1 MEKYSYLNS
10 RLKVSLSFLEASVLP
25 TVMFVSILILSI
37 ILSILLLKDIN
48 LSFQSHLHNK
58 KQSRLNIMSAFNIY
72 ATDSIYGNSIIDSSE
87 IELVKDLK
95 SKMII
100 KKSYWGI
107 YEVIKIV
114 DLAEGYSEIFLS
126 GNKFESVYKPVIWVS
141 NNKKYLDLAGDTKIN
156 GDIYSGLNIFYSRVN
171 SDYYRGEQIEK
182 ERIKKSNEVMPS
194 ILNDIKEKVNKT
206 FENINNISFI
216 ETIKNYE
223 NSFNNNTVVIRSN
236 PILNGVYVGNLIIVG
251 KEIQI
256 ERSAKLEGV
265 IIVANKVIIK
275 QGCSVECQIF
285 ATDSVIVEKHVK
297 MKYPSGIYLR
307 SEHSKNPGIII
318 KDSANI
324 KGYIVADIMGQPS
337 SIKAVYSQSDKSKV
351 YGLLYV
357 NGIAQLQGKM
367 RGAAY
372 LKESYYFSKQGY
384 YTNILYNVHLE
395 RDTLISYPI
404 LINANYNREV
414 IKWLN

>member
-1 MEKYSYLNS
+1 
-10 RLKVSLSFLEASVLP
+10 
-25 TVMFVSILILSI
+25 
-37 ILSILLLKDIN
+37 
-48 LSFQSHLHNK
+48 
-58 KQSRLNIMSAFNIY
+58 MSAFNIY

-87 IELVKDLK
+87 IELVKDVK
-95 SKMII
+95 SKMMI

-114 DLAEGYSEIFLS
+114 DLAEGYSEIFLI
-126 GNKFESVYKPVIWVS
+126 GNKFESIYKPTIWVS
-141 NNKKYLDLAGDTKIN
+141 NNQKYLDLAGDTKIK
-156 GDIYSGLNIFYSRVN
+156 GEIYSGLNIFYSRVN
-171 SDYYRGEQIEK
+171 SDYYKGEQIEK
-182 ERIKKSNEVMPS
+182 ERIKKSNEVMPT

-206 FENINNISFI
+206 FENINNNSFI
-216 ETIKNYE
+216 ESVRNYD
-223 NSFNNNTVVIRSN
+223 NSFNNNTIVIRSN
-236 PILNGVYVGNLIIVG
+236 PKLNATYIGNLIIVG

-297 MKYPSGIYLR
+297 MRYPSGIYLR
-307 SEHSKNPGIII
+307 AEHSKNPGIII

-324 KGYIVADIMGQPS
+324 KGYIVADIMGQPP

-357 NGIAQLQGKM
+357 NGVAQLQGKI

-384 YTNILYNVHLE
+384 YSNILYNVHLE
-395 RDTLISYPI
+395 RDTLINYPI
-404 LINANYNREV
+404 LMKANYNREV